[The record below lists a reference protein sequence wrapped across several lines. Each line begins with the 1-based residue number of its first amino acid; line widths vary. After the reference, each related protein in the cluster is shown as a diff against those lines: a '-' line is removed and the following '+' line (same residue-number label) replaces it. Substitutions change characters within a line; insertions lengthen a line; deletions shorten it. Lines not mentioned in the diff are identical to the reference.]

1 MPQAI
6 FKMLA
11 LYHLRQ
17 LHFVQWELHYP
28 KQVKVVLLRVREREE
43 DLGISGGGL
52 GDCEGVLS
60 MIRAWSGSFIIGL
73 DGPFI

>member
-1 MPQAI
+1 
-6 FKMLA
+6 MLV
-11 LYHLRQ
+11 LKHHLRQ

-28 KQVKVVLLRVREREE
+28 KQVKVVLLRWERGKRIW
-43 DLGISGGGL
+43 GISGGGL